1 MWTQSQCHSDVTFI
15 PDHVLDEGVH
25 VIMQLVHGGHS
36 VNDDVTLAADLV
48 LDLGVHEIMDLVQEG
63 LSVNGDIE

>member
-1 MWTQSQCHSDVTFI
+1 MHF
-15 PDHVLDEGVH
+15 
-25 VIMQLVHGGHS
+25 VHGGNG
-36 VNDDVTLAADLV
+36 VNNDVGLIPDLV